1 MVEPIGEE
9 SAEPELFPIDVE
21 ATVDEVMADL
31 TAEAGCTFQPIA
43 SLYQDFSLRC
53 RMRRIAGDAV
63 PLTDFRRRFAMAVA
77 GYTGRDKSG
86 WTDIL
91 RVARPVP
98 DDLLAPFLVIARAA
112 RDGEVCPDDDELAR
126 IYGTSSPGRVRRL
139 LEHYEKSGLIVVRT
153 DFGGRRSIGIP
164 ELGLTT
170 APL

>member
-1 MVEPIGEE
+1 
-9 SAEPELFPIDVE
+9 
-21 ATVDEVMADL
+21 
-31 TAEAGCTFQPIA
+31 
-43 SLYQDFSLRC
+43 
-53 RMRRIAGDAV
+53 MRRVRGTPLDA
-63 PLTDFRRRFAMAVA
+63 LQFRRRFAMAVA
-77 GYTGRDKSG
+77 GVTDAASG
-86 WTDIL
+86 PWPDIL
-91 RVARPVP
+91 RIAASLA